1 MGLRTIRVDGDPLLR
16 KVSRPV
22 TKIDDRVLQLLDDM
36 VDTMNAA
43 NGIGIAAPQV
53 GVLRRLIIVDIGN
66 GKTYRMINPEILE
79 ADGSQIAVE
88 GCLSIPNFNGTVER
102 PEKIKVRYMDPE
114 GKDNVIEADGLF
126 ARCICHEVDHLN
138 GILFNDIYIDEITYE
153 QEENNE

>member
-102 PEKIKVRYMDPE
+102 PEKIKVRYMDPD

>member
-22 TKIDDRVLQLLDDM
+22 TKIDDRILQLLDDM
-36 VDTMNAA
+36 VDTMKSA
-43 NGIGIAAPQV
+43 NGIGIAAPQI
-53 GVLRRLIIVDIGN
+53 GVLRRLIIVDVGN

-79 ADGSQIAVE
+79 TDGSQIAVE

>member
-22 TKIDDRVLQLLDDM
+22 TKIDDRILQLLDDM
-36 VDTMNAA
+36 VDTMKSA
-43 NGIGIAAPQV
+43 NGIGIAAPQI
-53 GVLRRLIIVDIGN
+53 GVLRRLIIVDVGN

-79 ADGSQIAVE
+79 TDGSQIAVE

-102 PEKIKVRYMDPE
+102 PEKIKVRYMDPD

>member
-22 TKIDDRVLQLLDDM
+22 TKIDDRILQLLDDM

-43 NGIGIAAPQV
+43 NGIGIAAPQI
-53 GVLRRLIIVDIGN
+53 GVLRRLIIVDVGN
-66 GKTYRMINPEILE
+66 GKTYRMINPKILE
-79 ADGSQIAVE
+79 TDGSQIAVE